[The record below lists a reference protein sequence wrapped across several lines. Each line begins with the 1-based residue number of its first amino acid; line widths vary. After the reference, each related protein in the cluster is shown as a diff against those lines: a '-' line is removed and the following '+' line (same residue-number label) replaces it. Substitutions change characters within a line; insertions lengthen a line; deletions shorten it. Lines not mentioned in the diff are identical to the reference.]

1 MNMNYLA
8 LFTLTV
14 ASTLPLSVPA
24 QFYDE
29 EKPHRRSLSSEMDKQ
44 INMSVGGTAS
54 KGVVV
59 KSSTSKAT
67 KAKIVSS
74 TKAGKSKN
82 GLQLKGGKSGKAT
95 SSKSQKGNKQSKA
108 SSKATSGHGGTMDG
122 SATASVPTQK
132 PTCNDSKQENQL
144 NICLALDMSGSLCN
158 KGYGGD
164 CISYWTGEP
173 CDGDVCRDYSF
184 TQATCCSNFAAVRDF
199 SSSLVTALEEVS
211 SGIQFSV
218 VKFASDAE
226 IASEL
231 SAGDATLSTMDNLA
245 YSGGLTNHESAIQK
259 CQSTFENS
267 TDERKNTILLVT
279 DGVSTKP
286 FIDPT
291 GKAEA
296 AATSAKDEGTTII
309 PVFISTS
316 SDKEQEGLDLMSK
329 LSSTDEV
336 IAVDDFDGLA
346 SISESLVIEVASC

>member
-1 MNMNYLA
+1 MIMNYLA
-8 LFTLTV
+8 LFALTV
-14 ASTLPLSVPA
+14 ASTIPLLVPA

-29 EKPHRRSLSSEMDKQ
+29 EKSHRRSLSP
-44 INMSVGGTAS
+44 
-54 KGVVV
+54 
-59 KSSTSKAT
+59 
-67 KAKIVSS
+67 
-74 TKAGKSKN
+74 TKAGKSKS
-82 GLQLKGGKSGKAT
+82 GLSLQLKGGKSGKAT
-95 SSKSQKGNKQSKA
+95 SSKSQKGNKQSSKV
-108 SSKATSGHGGTMDG
+108 SSKASKGHGGTMDG
-122 SATASVPTQK
+122 NAAASVPTPK

-158 KGYGGD
+158 EGDGGD
-164 CISYWTGEP
+164 CISWTGEP
-173 CDGDVCRDYSF
+173 CDDDVCRDYSF
-184 TQATCCSNFAAVRDF
+184 TQATCCSNFAAVKDF

-211 SGIQFSV
+211 SGIQFSIV
-218 VKFASDAE
+218 NFASDAE

-231 SAGDATLSTMDNLA
+231 SAGDTTLTTLDNLA
-245 YSGGLTNHESAIQK
+245 YSGGLTNHESAIQN

-267 TDERKNTILLVT
+267 TAERKNIILLVT

-316 SDKEQEGLDLMSK
+316 TDKEQEGLDLMGK

-336 IAVDDFDGLA
+336 VTVDDFDGLA

>member
-8 LFTLTV
+8 LFALTV
-14 ASTLPLSVPA
+14 ASTIPLLVPA

-29 EKPHRRSLSSEMDKQ
+29 EKPHRRSLSSEIDKQ

-54 KGVVV
+54 KVVVV
-59 KSSTSKAT
+59 KSSTSKAA

-74 TKAGKSKN
+74 TKAGKNKSKS
-82 GLQLKGGKSGKAT
+82 GQIQLKGGKSGKAT
-95 SSKSQKGNKQSKA
+95 SSKSQKGNKQSSKA
-108 SSKATSGHGGTMDG
+108 SSKASSG
-122 SATASVPTQK
+122 AAASVPTPK

-158 KGYGGD
+158 QGKAGD
-164 CISYWTGEP
+164 CISWTGEP
-173 CDGDVCRDYSF
+173 CDDDVCRDYSF
-184 TQATCCSNFAAVRDF
+184 TQATCCSNFAAVKDF

-211 SGIQFSV
+211 SGIQFSIV
-218 VKFASDAE
+218 NFASDAE
-226 IASEL
+226 IAIEL
-231 SAGDATLSTMDNLA
+231 SAGDTTLSTLDNLA
-245 YSGGLTNHESAIQK
+245 YSGGLTNHESAIQN

-267 TDERKNTILLVT
+267 TAERKNIILLVT

-316 SDKEQEGLDLMSK
+316 KDKEQEGLDLMSK

-336 IAVDDFDGLA
+336 VTVDDFDGLA

>member
-1 MNMNYLA
+1 MINYLA
-8 LFTLTV
+8 LFALTV
-14 ASTLPLSVPA
+14 ASTIPLLVPA
-24 QFYDE
+24 QFYNE

-59 KSSTSKAT
+59 KSSSSKAG
-67 KAKIVSS
+67 KS
-74 TKAGKSKN
+74 TKAGKSKS
-82 GLQLKGGKSGKAT
+82 GLSLQLKGGKSGKGT
-95 SSKSQKGNKQSKA
+95 SSKSQKGNKQSSKA
-108 SSKATSGHGGTMDG
+108 SSKASSGHGGTMDG
-122 SATASVPTQK
+122 SAVASVPTSK

-158 KGYGGD
+158 KGDGGD
-164 CISYWTGEP
+164 CISWTGEP
-173 CDGDVCRDYSF
+173 CDDDVCRDYSF
-184 TQATCCSNFAAVRDF
+184 TQATCCSNFAAVKDF

-211 SGIQFSV
+211 SGIQFSIV
-218 VKFASDAE
+218 NFASDAE

-231 SAGDATLSTMDNLA
+231 SAGDTTLSTLDNLA
-245 YSGGLTNHESAIQK
+245 YSGGLTNHESSIQK
-259 CQSTFENS
+259 CQNTFENS
-267 TDERKNTILLVT
+267 TAERKNIILLVT

-291 GKAEA
+291 GKADA

-336 IAVDDFDGLA
+336 VTVDDFDGLA